1 MRKACIV
8 MPTYNEADNIR
19 ELLPQIFQQAELIRS
34 HEVHVL
40 VVDDESKD
48 GTADVV
54 RKMMKI
60 YPNLHLISGQ
70 KNGLGDAYKRGMRHA
85 VRSLNPDLV
94 LQMDADL
101 QHDPALLP
109 VFISLGDQGFD
120 LVIGSRFAA
129 SGSTPN
135 FSLYRRFLSL
145 FGNWLLRVIGGMP
158 PIRDCTS
165 GYRCIKAD
173 LIEKC
178 DFGCLSTRGYSFQ
191 SSLLSELVRNN
202 AKVIEVP
209 IEFAERQNGASKL
222 RMKDQIEFLTNI
234 LKIRWRQNQE
244 FIRFCMVG
252 TSGVV
257 VNMGLYT
264 LLTRVVD
271 LPMEIASIQAI
282 ETSILWNF
290 TMNSVFTFNKR
301 KTNSNFLG
309 RFLRFH
315 VAAGLAGIINYSVL
329 LVLAGQFGMWDIAAN
344 LCGINAAVLANYHL
358 NSRWTWKEGADEEP
372 AVVASSADAVVTK

>member
-1 MRKACIV
+1 MHKACIV
-8 MPTYNEADNIR
+8 IPTHNEAENIGR
-19 ELLPQIFQQAELIRS
+19 LLPQIFSQAETITS
-34 HEVHVL
+34 HELHVL

-54 RKMMKI
+54 GELAKT
-60 YPNLHLISGQ
+60 YPNLHLISGK
-70 KNGLGDAYKRGMRHA
+70 KNGLGDAYKRGMQHA
-85 VRSLNPDLV
+85 RRTLDPDLV

-109 VFISLGDQGFD
+109 VFISLGNQGFD

-129 SGSTPN
+129 GGSTPN
-135 FSLYRRFLSL
+135 FSIYRRFLSL
-145 FGNWLLRVIGGMP
+145 FGNWLLRVVGGMP

-165 GYRCIKAD
+165 GYRCIKAS
-173 LIEKC
+173 LLRKC
-178 DFGCLSTRGYSFQ
+178 NFARLSTRGYSFQ
-191 SSLLSELVRNN
+191 SSLLSELVRNE

-209 IEFAERQNGASKL
+209 MEFAERRNGASKL
-222 RMKDQIEFLTNI
+222 RMKDQFEFLANI
-234 LKIRWRQNQE
+234 LRIRLRQHEE

-257 VNMGLYT
+257 VNMGIYALM
-264 LLTRVVD
+264 TRMVG

-290 TMNSVFTFNKR
+290 TMNSVFTFKKR
-301 KTNSNFLG
+301 KTGSNLLS

-315 VAAGLAGIINYSVL
+315 VAAGLAGIVNYSVL
-329 LVLAGQFGMWDIAAN
+329 LLLVDQFGMWDIAAN
-344 LCGINAAVLANYHL
+344 LCGINAAVLVNYHL
-358 NSRWTWKEGADEEP
+358 NSRWTWKEGAEANMAPVSGSSKALP
-372 AVVASSADAVVTK
+372 AE